1 MQLEKH
7 ELVQIGIPCKVVP
20 TKSVTVLK
28 DYSYMGWRWWC
39 VWITPGDVRVDF
51 GKVLSWPGVCVGKGG
66 SDCNV
71 LWPGVKV
78 RGLLSVGL
86 SRTHSPSLPDS
97 SDWE

>member
-1 MQLEKH
+1 M
-7 ELVQIGIPCKVVP
+7 VP

-39 VWITPGDVRVDF
+39 VWITPCDVRVDF
-51 GKVLSWPGVCVGKGG
+51 GKVLSGPGVFVGKGR

-71 LWPGVKV
+71 LWPDMKV
-78 RGLLSVGL
+78 RDLHSVGL
-86 SRTHSPSLPDS
+86 NRTHLPLLPDS